1 MYSILYVVL
10 TIIYPYSC
18 LQAIT
23 IASDMSVIR

>member
-23 IASDMSVIR
+23 IASGMYIFR